1 VRNVTVYL
9 VSVILIAGALSAVV
23 AMATVTW
30 IYPHRPTEVAVAAAA
45 PSEPAP
51 AAPPAQPPA
60 VTTTTPAP
68 DPGPAQP
75 AGPEEQ
81 AALEFIR
88 RAAAGDSKGAL
99 ALTAAGGGGI
109 TAELLQDQVTRFSP
123 SPQWVARLPAAPGSV
138 PVLVWVTYGRDG
150 ALGLYQVTVAG
161 GKVRAFKGPM
171 APEGGYGPLPMPL
184 LDEQARPLDLTPY
197 KGHGLVLISP
207 RQPEP
212 DLADILSALSAAFA
226 PKGVDVVLVLD
237 IRSPDMTAAARA
249 AGYKGPVWRVK
260 GRLEDVPLVAKGTM
274 HGAYGVLVD
283 RTGIATASL
292 AALEPLGY
300 GLSDETPLS
309 IAPTVF
315 KAYGLTE

>member
-1 VRNVTVYL
+1 
-9 VSVILIAGALSAVV
+9 
-23 AMATVTW
+23 
-30 IYPHRPTEVAVAAAA
+30 
-45 PSEPAP
+45 
-51 AAPPAQPPA
+51 
-60 VTTTTPAP
+60 VTTTSAP

-88 RAAAGDSKGAL
+88 RAAAGDAKGAL
-99 ALTAAGGGGI
+99 ALAAGGSGI
-109 TAELLQDQVTRFSP
+109 TTELLHDQVARFSP

-138 PVLVWVTYGRDG
+138 PVLVWVTYGRDN
-150 ALGLYQVTVAG
+150 ALGVYQVTVTG
-161 GKVRAFKGPM
+161 GKVRALKGPM

-207 RQPEP
+207 RQPEA
-212 DLADILSALSAAFA
+212 DLADILASLSAAFA
-226 PKGVDVVLVLD
+226 SKGVDVVLVLD

-274 HGAYGVLVD
+274 HGAYGILVD
-283 RTGIATASL
+283 RNGIATASL

-300 GLSDETPLS
+300 GLADETPLS

-315 KAYGLTE
+315 RAYGLLK